1 MFVSS
6 PLFID
11 MIWFNQY
18 NLEEINAI
26 NKHTLASHL
35 DIEFTGIG
43 ENFLKATMP
52 VDERTI
58 QPAKLL
64 HGGASAALAETLGS
78 VGSYL
83 TIDTAKQACVGLEL
97 NINHVRG
104 VTGGKVTGTATP
116 EHLGKTTHIWNIRI
130 ENEKGQLVAI
140 SRLTMM
146 ILDKPA

>member
-6 PLFID
+6 LIIHV
-11 MIWFNQY
+11 MIWFKQY
-18 NLEEINAI
+18 SLEEINAI
-26 NKHTLASHL
+26 NKKTLASHL
-35 DIEFTGIG
+35 DIQFINIDEKS
-43 ENFLKATMP
+43 LKASMP
-52 VDERTI
+52 VDERTV
-58 QPAKLL
+58 QPAGLL

-83 TIDTAKQACVGLEL
+83 TIDTSSQSCVGLEL

-104 VTGGKVTGTATP
+104 VKSGKVIGTAIP

-130 ENEKGQLVAI
+130 ENEKGQLIAI

>member
-1 MFVSS
+1 
-6 PLFID
+6 
-11 MIWFNQY
+11 MIWFKQY
-18 NLEEINAI
+18 RLEEINAI
-26 NKHTLASHL
+26 NQQTLASHIE
-35 DIEFTGIG
+35 IEFTAID
-43 ENFLKATMP
+43 ENSLKATMP
-52 VDERTI
+52 VDHRTV
-58 QPAKLL
+58 QPAGLL

-83 TIDTAKQACVGLEL
+83 TIDTSKQACVGLEL

-104 VTGGKVTGTATP
+104 VKAGKVTGTATP

-146 ILDKPA
+146 ILDKQA

>member
-1 MFVSS
+1 
-6 PLFID
+6 
-11 MIWFNQY
+11 MIWFKQY
-18 NLEEINAI
+18 TLEEINAI
-26 NKHTLASHL
+26 NRQTLASHL
-35 DIEFTGIG
+35 GINFIAIG
-43 ENFLKATMP
+43 ENSLKATMP
-52 VDERTI
+52 LDYRTI
-58 QPAKLL
+58 QPAGLL

-83 TIDTAKQACVGLEL
+83 TIDTSKQTCVGLEL

-104 VTGGKVTGTATP
+104 VKAGKVTGTATP

-146 ILDKPA
+146 ILDKQT